1 MNTRSLIA
9 GTALAGIVGMAALN
23 TAQVTTPRFGGQV
36 AHGPVY
42 IFGKRAYSYK
52 LSRFLT
58 PDPARSEYSSYLYAK
73 DNPLKFH
80 DKSGEIAVAIIAF
93 FTALIG
99 TSAISASLAG
109 GAGGATAGAVT
120 AATASATAAATA
132 TASATAAGVAAG
144 EVAAVTGAAAA
155 SATAGAAATGVA
167 TGASVAAET
176 AATASAGWA
185 VMATGVESATASA
198 EAVGL
203 SGGAAAMGD
212 TADAIAAEAVTV
224 SATEDSVSMLS
235 GTFATSSLVDIG
247 AENTTS
253 IAGEAVMA
261 PASEASFET
270 AMATAPEEYEMSLL
284 AGTQEVAPLANAQ
297 IQAIGQSVPGF
308 TTLNAAQ
315 ATYQSELLETG
326 IATTSFNSEA
336 IAGTMTETEIQ
347 QSVETGVAYSADT
360 TSPLSTAG
368 TAGTGVTPAVPQTR
382 AAIWLGRLKRFVRD
396 SIIFMGID
404 ESIEI
409 PAHAANLK

>member
-1 MNTRSLIA
+1 
-9 GTALAGIVGMAALN
+9 AGIAGMAALN
-23 TAQVTTPRFGGQV
+23 TAHVTTPRFGGQV

-132 TASATAAGVAAG
+132 TATATAAGVAAG

-155 SATAGAAATGVA
+155 TAGAAATGVA

-176 AATASAGWA
+176 VATASAGWA
-185 VMATGVESATASA
+185 VMATGVESATAGA

-203 SGGAAAMGD
+203 SGGAAVMGD

>member
-1 MNTRSLIA
+1 
-9 GTALAGIVGMAALN
+9 MAALN
-23 TAQVTTPRFGGQV
+23 TTHVTTPRFGGQV

-132 TASATAAGVAAG
+132 TATATAAGVAAG

-155 SATAGAAATGVA
+155 TAGAAATGVA

-176 AATASAGWA
+176 VATASAGWA
-185 VMATGVESATASA
+185 VMATGVESATAGA

-203 SGGAAAMGD
+203 SGGAAVMGD

>member
-9 GTALAGIVGMAALN
+9 GATLAGIAGMAALN
-23 TAQVTTPRFGGQV
+23 TAHVTTPRFGGQV

-132 TASATAAGVAAG
+132 TATATAAGVAAG

-155 SATAGAAATGVA
+155 TAGAAATGVA

-176 AATASAGWA
+176 VATASAGWA
-185 VMATGVESATASA
+185 VMATSVESATAGA

-203 SGGAAAMGD
+203 SGGAAVMGD

>member
-9 GTALAGIVGMAALN
+9 GTALAGIAGVVALN

-42 IFGKRAYSYK
+42 IFGKRSYSYK

-58 PDPARSEYSSYLYAK
+58 PDPAKSEYSSYTYAK
-73 DNPLKFH
+73 SNPLKFQ
-80 DKSGEIAVAIIAF
+80 DKTGEFAVAIIAF

-132 TASATAAGVAAG
+132 TATATAAGVAAG

-155 SATAGAAATGVA
+155 TAGAAATGVA

-176 AATASAGWA
+176 VATASAGWA
-185 VMATGVESATASA
+185 VMATGVESTTAGA

-203 SGGAAAMGD
+203 SGGAAVMGD

-360 TSPLSTAG
+360 TSPLSTASA
-368 TAGTGVTPAVPQTR
+368 TGTGVTPAVPQTR

>member
-1 MNTRSLIA
+1 
-9 GTALAGIVGMAALN
+9 MAALN
-23 TAQVTTPRFGGQV
+23 TAHVTTPRFGGQV

-132 TASATAAGVAAG
+132 TATATAAGVAAG

-155 SATAGAAATGVA
+155 TAGAAATGVA

-176 AATASAGWA
+176 VATASAGWA
-185 VMATGVESATASA
+185 VMATGVESATAGA

-203 SGGAAAMGD
+203 SGGAAVMGD

>member
-1 MNTRSLIA
+1 
-9 GTALAGIVGMAALN
+9 
-23 TAQVTTPRFGGQV
+23 
-36 AHGPVY
+36 
-42 IFGKRAYSYK
+42 
-52 LSRFLT
+52 
-58 PDPARSEYSSYLYAK
+58 
-73 DNPLKFH
+73 
-80 DKSGEIAVAIIAF
+80 
-93 FTALIG
+93 
-99 TSAISASLAG
+99 
-109 GAGGATAGAVT
+109 
-120 AATASATAAATA
+120 
-132 TASATAAGVAAG
+132 
-144 EVAAVTGAAAA
+144 
-155 SATAGAAATGVA
+155 
-167 TGASVAAET
+167 
-176 AATASAGWA
+176 
-185 VMATGVESATASA
+185 
-198 EAVGL
+198 
-203 SGGAAAMGD
+203 MGD

-360 TSPLSTAG
+360 TSPLSTASA
-368 TAGTGVTPAVPQTR
+368 TGTGVTPAVPQTR

>member
-9 GTALAGIVGMAALN
+9 GAALAGIAGMAALN

-58 PDPARSEYSSYLYAK
+58 PDPVRSEYSSYLYAK
-73 DNPLKFH
+73 SNPLKFH

-132 TASATAAGVAAG
+132 TATATAAGVAAG

-155 SATAGAAATGVA
+155 TAGAAATGVA

-176 AATASAGWA
+176 VATASAGWA
-185 VMATGVESATASA
+185 VMATGVESATAGA

-203 SGGAAAMGD
+203 SGGAAVMGD

-360 TSPLSTAG
+360 TSPLSTAS

>member
-9 GTALAGIVGMAALN
+9 GATLAGIAGMAALN
-23 TAQVTTPRFGGQV
+23 TAHVTTPRFGGQV

-132 TASATAAGVAAG
+132 TATATAAGVAAG

-155 SATAGAAATGVA
+155 TAGAAATGVA

-176 AATASAGWA
+176 VATASAGWA
-185 VMATGVESATASA
+185 VMATGVESATAGA

-203 SGGAAAMGD
+203 SGGAAVMGD

>member
-9 GTALAGIVGMAALN
+9 GAALAGIAGMAALN
-23 TAQVTTPRFGGQV
+23 TSQVTTPRFGGQV

-58 PDPARSEYSSYLYAK
+58 PDPVRSEYSSYLYAK
-73 DNPLKFH
+73 SNPLKFH

-132 TASATAAGVAAG
+132 TATATAAGVAAG

-155 SATAGAAATGVA
+155 TAGAAATGVA

-176 AATASAGWA
+176 VATASAGWA
-185 VMATGVESATASA
+185 VMATGVESATAGA

-203 SGGAAAMGD
+203 SGGAAVMGD

-360 TSPLSTAG
+360 TSPLSTAS